1 MFIASFS
8 FISCGSSTK
17 TTDDY
22 VDESIKITCHKYY
35 TCDEGKPM
43 RDYLGAKESDCVK
56 KMHDAVKESE
66 KEGQKSDTCKEIDQ
80 DNADKCMSCLSNL
93 SCADFFAENGQEACD
108 KYCKN
113 ACKDGK

>member
-35 TCDEGKPM
+35 TCDEGKDS
-43 RDYLGAKESDCVK
+43 RVYFGATESDCVK
-56 KMHDAVKESE
+56 KMHEFMENSE
-66 KEGQKSDTCKEIDQ
+66 DKDECKSIDQ
-80 DNADKCMSCLSNL
+80 DNADKCMSCLSDL
-93 SCADFFAENGQEACD
+93 SCADYFAKNGQEACD